1 MLIPHHQYAGIYL
14 IAAIPHLK
22 NLDQP
27 SPWCIVFNKEQLKLL
42 EYAENLKY
50 YYKAGYGNDINRQI
64 GCPPLKDVYEKFERT
79 VNGGGSNVQNKVT
92 VFFTDSITIQTFLSA
107 MGIGKDNQPPTAD
120 NYFQQQQRQ
129 WRTSTLDPFASNVAA
144 ALCQC
149 RGNERFRV
157 MFFLNEV
164 PVNYPDCSV

>member
-1 MLIPHHQYAGIYL
+1 MNR
-14 IAAIPHLK
+14 

-144 ALCQC
+144 ALYVAAMNVSALCFSST
-149 RGNERFRV
+149 RFQ
-157 MFFLNEV
+157 
-164 PVNYPDCSV
+164 